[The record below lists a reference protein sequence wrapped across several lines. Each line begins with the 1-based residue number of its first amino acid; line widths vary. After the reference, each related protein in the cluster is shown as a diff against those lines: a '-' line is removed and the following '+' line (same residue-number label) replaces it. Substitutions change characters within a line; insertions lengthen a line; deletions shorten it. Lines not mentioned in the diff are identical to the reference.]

1 MFMRRLPTA
10 IVAFVIGL
18 AIFYNIE
25 RLDFGQQNI
34 VNIDSVVYVIGLVA
48 VVSVVWIPI
57 LRRSNVFVSGAA
69 WLGIYISAKVL
80 LFVFLDRRPLL
91 GGIYTYLSITEVVLL
106 LVTVWLAHAVA
117 SALDD
122 FEGAVEKVTFTD
134 NNKRIRRLDE
144 ATDEIQHEI
153 FRSRHYHHPLS
164 VVIVKPE
171 PGFIQTELHRAVQE
185 VQQAML
191 KTYVI
196 NSMAQTFSKYVRRTD
211 LILEQ
216 RDQER
221 FMILCPDTNAADLTL
236 LVEYLQVVAQDQ
248 FGASV
253 VCGTATFPDE
263 AITFEELMR
272 QAESRLN
279 HRDSNNQETDRNLS
293 PLLTE
298 DGQIV

>member
-1 MFMRRLPTA
+1 MRRLPTA

-18 AIFYNIE
+18 AVFYNIE
-25 RLDFGQQNI
+25 RVDFGQQNI
-34 VNIDSVVYVIGLVA
+34 VNIDSFVYVIGLCA
-48 VVSVVWIPI
+48 VISVIWIPI
-57 LRRSNVFVSGAA
+57 LRRSSVFVSGAA
-69 WLGIYISAKVL
+69 WLGVYLSTKVL
-80 LFVFLDRRPLL
+80 LFAFLGRHPLV
-91 GGIYTYLSITEVVLL
+91 GGIYTYLSITEAVLL
-106 LVTVWLAHAVA
+106 LVTVWLAHTVA

-122 FEGAVEKVTFTD
+122 FEGAVEKVTFNG

-144 ATDEIQHEI
+144 ATEEIQHEM

-164 VVIVKPE
+164 IVIVKPE
-171 PGFIQTELHRAVQE
+171 TGFIQTALHRAVQE

-248 FGASV
+248 LGASV
-253 VCGTATFPDE
+253 LCGTATFPDE

-272 QAESRLN
+272 QAESRLSQ
-279 HRDSNNQETDRNLS
+279 RDDKNEATDS
-293 PLLTE
+293 ILTPMLGK
-298 DGQIV
+298 DGQATV

>member
-1 MFMRRLPTA
+1 MRRLPTS
-10 IVAFVIGL
+10 IVAFIIGL

-25 RLDFGQQNI
+25 RLDFGQQN
-34 VNIDSVVYVIGLVA
+34 VVDIDSFVYVLGLVA
-48 VVSVVWIPI
+48 VVSVIWGPL
-57 LRRSNVFVSGAA
+57 LRRANVLVSFAV
-69 WLGIYISAKVL
+69 WFSIYISVKLLLTVVL
-80 LFVFLDRRPLL
+80 GRHPLL
-91 GGIYTYLSITEVVLL
+91 GGIYTYLSITEAALL
-106 LVTVWLAHAVA
+106 LIVVWLAHTVA

-122 FEGAVEKVTFTD
+122 FEGAVEKVTFID

-164 VVIVKPE
+164 IVIVKPE
-171 PGFIQTELHRAVQE
+171 PGFIQTALHRAVQE
-185 VQQAML
+185 VQQTMV

-196 NSMAQTFSKYVRRTD
+196 NSMVQTFSKYIRRTD

-221 FMILCPDTNAADLTL
+221 FMILCPDTTASDLTL
-236 LVEYLQVVAQDQ
+236 LVEYLQVVAQER

-253 VCGTATFPDE
+253 ACGTATFPDE

-272 QAESRLN
+272 QAECRLN
-279 HRDSNNQETDRNLS
+279 PGNGHNGSE
-293 PLLTE
+293 E
-298 DGQIV
+298 KG